1 MVDAATFDHVET
13 LKNGTA
19 VKIRSVRENACDAS

>member
-1 MVDAATFDHVET
+1 MTDVRSYSVEET

-19 VKIRSVRENACDAS
+19 VKIRSLRADE